1 MSNSRI
7 VADRLDEDERR
18 KLNLPRQG
26 ETWFVTE
33 SGLYAVIV
41 RSDKPNARKFRKWV
55 TSEVLPS
62 IRKTGSYNKPMTTA
76 RKLYAFLEMDK
87 SHYSR
92 WVKAN
97 IVDNEFATENED
109 YFYSPSMANESS
121 RGNFADDYKLTA
133 HFAKK
138 LSMKGNGEKAEEA
151 REYFTHLEERM
162 KQKVIDLNQLS
173 PELQMFQKIFNSV
186 AEQQLEQK
194 RQAEQLNHVEQRVE
208 SIREVVALDTT
219 SWRDDTGNIL
229 RKISM
234 ELGGGQAYSQVRAE
248 SYELLSKRMG
258 VNLKQRL
265 TNKRRRMADEGIC
278 KSTRDKLSYVD
289 IIAEDKK
296 LIEGYTAIVKEM
308 AIRYGVGKD

>member
-1 MSNSRI
+1 MQTPI
-7 VADRLDEDERR
+7 EIALGIDE
-18 KLNLPRQG
+18 NG
-26 ETWFVTE
+26 
-33 SGLYAVIV
+33 
-41 RSDKPNARKFRKWV
+41 
-55 TSEVLPS
+55 
-62 IRKTGSYNKPMTTA
+62 MTTA
-76 RKLYAFLEMDK
+76 KKLYEFLELD
-87 SHYSR
+87 SRNYSR
-92 WVKAN
+92 WCKNN
-97 IVDNEFATENED
+97 ITENEFAEENAD
-109 YFYSPSMANESS
+109 YWSFVIDEE
-121 RGNFADDYKLTA
+121 RNFNPNPTTDYKLTA

-138 LSMKGNGEKAEEA
+138 LSMKGNGAKAEEA
-151 REYFTHLEERM
+151 RDYFTTLEERV

>member
-1 MSNSRI
+1 MHGLTEI
-7 VADRLDEDERR
+7 MLMYVKYTR
-18 KLNLPRQG
+18 KMQMKNLNKVNLFFLKK
-26 ETWFVTE
+26 EIEFV
-33 SGLYAVIV
+33 LIQ
-41 RSDKPNARKFRKWV
+41 
-55 TSEVLPS
+55 
-62 IRKTGSYNKPMTTA
+62 IYN
-76 RKLYAFLEMDK
+76 
-87 SHYSR
+87 
-92 WVKAN
+92 
-97 IVDNEFATENED
+97 
-109 YFYSPSMANESS
+109 
-121 RGNFADDYKLTA
+121 
-133 HFAKK
+133 
-138 LSMKGNGEKAEEA
+138 
-151 REYFTHLEERM
+151 
-162 KQKVIDLNQLS
+162 
-173 PELQMFQKIFNSV
+173 LQMFQKIFNSV

>member
-1 MSNSRI
+1 MNELLESTKMKTPI
-7 VADRLDEDERR
+7 EIALGIDE
-18 KLNLPRQG
+18 NG
-26 ETWFVTE
+26 
-33 SGLYAVIV
+33 
-41 RSDKPNARKFRKWV
+41 
-55 TSEVLPS
+55 
-62 IRKTGSYNKPMTTA
+62 MTTA
-76 RKLYAFLEMDK
+76 RKLYAFLELD
-87 SHYSR
+87 SRNYSR
-92 WVKAN
+92 WCKSN
-97 IVDNEFATENED
+97 ITENEFAEENVD
-109 YFYSPSMANESS
+109 YFYSSSMKSEQG
-121 RGNFADDYKLTA
+121 RGNFAEDYKLTA

-138 LSMKGNGEKAEEA
+138 LSMKGNGERAEQA
-151 REYFTHLEERM
+151 REYFTTLEERV
-162 KQKVIDLNQLS
+162 KQKVVDLNQLS

-194 RQAEQLNHVEQRVE
+194 RQAEQINHVEQRVE

-265 TNKRRRMADEGIC
+265 TNKHRRMADEGIC
-278 KSTRDKLSYVD
+278 KSARDKLSYVD

-296 LIEGYTAIVKEM
+296 LVEGYTAIVKEM
-308 AIRYGVGKD
+308 AIRYGVGKE

>member
-1 MSNSRI
+1 MNELLESTKMQTPI
-7 VADRLDEDERR
+7 EIALGVDE
-18 KLNLPRQG
+18 NG
-26 ETWFVTE
+26 
-33 SGLYAVIV
+33 
-41 RSDKPNARKFRKWV
+41 
-55 TSEVLPS
+55 
-62 IRKTGSYNKPMTTA
+62 MTTA
-76 RKLYAFLEMDK
+76 RKLYAFLELDGRN
-87 SHYSR
+87 YSR
-92 WVKAN
+92 WCKSN
-97 IVDNEFATENED
+97 ITENEFAEENVD
-109 YFYSPSMANESS
+109 YWAFVIDEE
-121 RGNFADDYKLTA
+121 RNFNPNPTTDYKLTA

-138 LSMKGNGEKAEEA
+138 LSMKGNGAKAEEA
-151 REYFTHLEERM
+151 RDYFTTLEERV

>member
-1 MSNSRI
+1 MMNELETSKMQTPI
-7 VADRLDEDERR
+7 EIALGIDE
-18 KLNLPRQG
+18 NG
-26 ETWFVTE
+26 
-33 SGLYAVIV
+33 
-41 RSDKPNARKFRKWV
+41 
-55 TSEVLPS
+55 
-62 IRKTGSYNKPMTTA
+62 MTTA
-76 RKLYAFLEMDK
+76 RKLYEFLELD
-87 SHYSR
+87 SRNYSR
-92 WVKAN
+92 WCKSN
-97 IVDNEFATENED
+97 IVENEFAEENVD
-109 YFYSPSMANESS
+109 YWAFVIDEE
-121 RGNFADDYKLTA
+121 RNFNPNPTTDYKLTA

-138 LSMKGNGEKAEEA
+138 LSMKGNGAKAEEA
-151 REYFTHLEERM
+151 RNYFTTLEERV

-296 LIEGYTAIVKEM
+296 LVEGYMAIVKEM
-308 AIRYGVGKD
+308 AIKYGVGKE

>member
-1 MSNSRI
+1 MEETEELKQTKMQTPI
-7 VADRLDEDERR
+7 EIALGVDE
-18 KLNLPRQG
+18 NG
-26 ETWFVTE
+26 
-33 SGLYAVIV
+33 
-41 RSDKPNARKFRKWV
+41 
-55 TSEVLPS
+55 
-62 IRKTGSYNKPMTTA
+62 MTTA
-76 RKLYAFLEMDK
+76 RKLYEFLELD
-87 SHYSR
+87 SRNYSR
-92 WVKAN
+92 WCKSN
-97 IVDNEFATENED
+97 ITENEFAEENVD
-109 YFYSPSMANESS
+109 YWAFVIDEE
-121 RGNFADDYKLTA
+121 RNFNPNPTTDYKLTA

-138 LSMKGNGEKAEEA
+138 LSMKGNGAKAEEA
-151 REYFTHLEERM
+151 RDYFTTLEERV

-278 KSTRDKLSYVD
+278 KSARDKLSYVD

-308 AIRYGVGKD
+308 AIRYGVGKE

>member
-1 MSNSRI
+1 MTQKNH
-7 VADRLDEDERR
+7 
-18 KLNLPRQG
+18 KG
-26 ETWFVTE
+26 E
-33 SGLYAVIV
+33 L
-41 RSDKPNARKFRKWV
+41 ARD
-55 TSEVLPS
+55 
-62 IRKTGSYNKPMTTA
+62 Y
-76 RKLYAFLEMDK
+76 
-87 SHYSR
+87 
-92 WVKAN
+92 
-97 IVDNEFATENED
+97 FATLED
-109 YFYSPSMANESS
+109 KAKEMAINRS
-121 RGNFADDYKLTA
+121 
-133 HFAKK
+133 
-138 LSMKGNGEKAEEA
+138 
-151 REYFTHLEERM
+151 
-162 KQKVIDLNQLS
+162 QLS
-173 PELQMFQKIFNSV
+173 PQMQMFYAIADGQAKM
-186 AEQQLEQK
+186 ELEQK
-194 RQAEQLNHVEQRVE
+194 RQAEQLNHVERRVE

-278 KSTRDKLSYVD
+278 KSARDKLSYVD

>member
-1 MSNSRI
+1 MNEVETGKMQTPI
-7 VADRLDEDERR
+7 EIALGIDE
-18 KLNLPRQG
+18 NG
-26 ETWFVTE
+26 
-33 SGLYAVIV
+33 
-41 RSDKPNARKFRKWV
+41 
-55 TSEVLPS
+55 
-62 IRKTGSYNKPMTTA
+62 MTTA
-76 RKLYAFLEMDK
+76 KKLYEFLELD
-87 SHYSR
+87 SRNYSR
-92 WVKAN
+92 WCKNN
-97 IVDNEFATENED
+97 ITENEFAEENVD
-109 YFYSPSMANESS
+109 YWAFVIDEE
-121 RGNFADDYKLTA
+121 RNFNPNPTTDYKLTA

-138 LSMKGNGEKAEEA
+138 LSMKGNGVKAEEA
-151 REYFTHLEERM
+151 RDYFTTLEERV

-219 SWRDDTGNIL
+219 SWRDDTENIL

>member
-1 MSNSRI
+1 METGKMQTPIEI
-7 VADRLDEDERR
+7 VLGVDE
-18 KLNLPRQG
+18 NG
-26 ETWFVTE
+26 
-33 SGLYAVIV
+33 
-41 RSDKPNARKFRKWV
+41 
-55 TSEVLPS
+55 
-62 IRKTGSYNKPMTTA
+62 MTTA
-76 RKLYAFLEMDK
+76 RALYDFLELAQGQF
-87 SHYSR
+87 SR
-92 WVKAN
+92 WAKTN
-97 IVDNEFATENED
+97 IESNEFYEESKDWWGFDIVSNGNNCKD
-109 YFYSPSMANESS
+109 Y
-121 RGNFADDYKLTA
+121 RLTTD
-133 HFAKK
+133 FAKH
-138 LSMKGNGEKAEEA
+138 LSMESHSSKGKIARQYFITVEDKAKEMA
-151 REYFTHLEERM
+151 INRS
-162 KQKVIDLNQLS
+162 QLS
-173 PELQMFQKIFNSV
+173 PQMQMFYAIADGQAKM
-186 AEQQLEQK
+186 ELEQK
-194 RQAEQLNHVEQRVE
+194 RQAEQLNHVERRVE

>member
-1 MSNSRI
+1 MEETEELKQAKMQTPI
-7 VADRLDEDERR
+7 EIALVVDE
-18 KLNLPRQG
+18 NG
-26 ETWFVTE
+26 
-33 SGLYAVIV
+33 
-41 RSDKPNARKFRKWV
+41 
-55 TSEVLPS
+55 
-62 IRKTGSYNKPMTTA
+62 MTTA
-76 RKLYAFLEMDK
+76 SKLYSFLELNP
-87 SHYSR
+87 SNYSK
-92 WVKAN
+92 WCKTN
-97 IVDNEFATENED
+97 ITENEFAEENIDFTRFVLEYESGVGTKKRED
-109 YFYSPSMANESS
+109 F
-121 RGNFADDYKLTA
+121 KLTSK
-133 HFAKK
+133 FARK
-138 LSMKGNGEKAEEA
+138 LSMTQKNHKGELARDYFATLEDKAKEMA
-151 REYFTHLEERM
+151 INRS
-162 KQKVIDLNQLS
+162 QLS
-173 PELQMFQKIFNSV
+173 PQMQMFYAIADGQAKM
-186 AEQQLEQK
+186 ELEQK
-194 RQAEQLNHVEQRVE
+194 RQAEQLNHVERRVE